1 MKLTEMHKNALAI
14 LFFMS
19 LAVGGTTYFLPQ
31 SSFAAHERGHRLK
44 ELAVVLYDCE
54 TKYPDTKKGFIF
66 ERCKDAKIEY
76 DLLKEIGEK

>member
-1 MKLTEMHKNALAI
+1 MKITDMQKNVAAI
-14 LFFMS
+14 IFFMT

-31 SSFAAHERGHRLK
+31 SSFAAHERNHKLK
-44 ELAVVLYDCE
+44 ELSEVLYECE

-76 DLLKEIGEK
+76 DLLIEKG